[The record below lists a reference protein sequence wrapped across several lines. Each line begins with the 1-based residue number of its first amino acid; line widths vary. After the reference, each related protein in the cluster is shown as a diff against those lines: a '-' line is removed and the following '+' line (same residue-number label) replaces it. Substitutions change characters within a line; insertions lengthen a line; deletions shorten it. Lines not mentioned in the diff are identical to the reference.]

1 MTVSRQDKLPATPTN
16 LRQQM
21 LDNLG
26 APSLA
31 QRQSPTVNELGG
43 WIEHGLCYGISSKD
57 GRTAA
62 RLLLDRFNIVPKDA
76 ALAPGNG
83 AVEANRKTRCE
94 ECNLLQ
100 PCSDHLCPNAPSPAV
115 LDPVTVEACAKIAK
129 AGAKD
134 CTEGDSEWHRG
145 FRYASTNTA
154 LQIASSIRALIGQP
168 STNREPK

>member
-62 RLLLDRFNIVPKDA
+62 RLLLNRFNIVPKDA

-83 AVEANRKTRCE
+83 AVEAATR
-94 ECNLLQ
+94 
-100 PCSDHLCPNAPSPAV
+100 DKIYTVV
-115 LDPVTVEACAKIAK
+115 LKELETKRRMPT
-129 AGAKD
+129 
-134 CTEGDSEWHRG
+134 SE
-145 FRYASTNTA
+145 
-154 LQIASSIRALIGQP
+154 P
-168 STNREPK
+168 